1 MPGRSAQS
9 RKWVAGALHA
19 ARAAAFL
26 TIATGVN
33 GTLSAVWPHYEPI
46 YAYLAAVVV
55 VAFLSSALLGITAAV
70 AAVILYDWMFSPVH
84 VVPSMSIALPMAVA
98 VLVAITTRAAVAI
111 RERPVLAAPVSE
123 PPLLP
128 VIDPF
133 APVPRTMPLDVR
145 IDDERVAALTQQ
157 LSIARSRFEDEARA
171 RSEREAAAQARQA
184 ELEHEVESLQS
195 RVVDQSNRSLAS
207 RHEFDEMREKLKQA
221 ETRATALQQGLEAA
235 QKRADEEHARAA
247 RETTL
252 REQLEVAGHES
263 LQKAVTD
270 LSTKYEAALLESKQR
285 LEVASKRLDNAQKE
299 LKDARAIAERESALR
314 VRAETV
320 GAGTLQKNLTEVT
333 AKYEAA
339 NANAQKLA
347 EAATAKI
354 NVLQRELD
362 RTLASL
368 SQEHNRADREARLRT
383 QLETAARE
391 TLHRTADV
399 SASHQREALEARGL
413 AQTAEE
419 RAMNAEQQTRAAE
432 QRAAAA
438 QEATRAADERAR
450 AAEARALTLEQQ
462 FEQLRFELS
471 ELRTSHD
478 EKEGLAASAEDR
490 VFALQGEIDQL
501 RGSHGDQLR
510 EAVNARS
517 SLQKELDATKRE
529 LAEQARRHEL
539 DTAASAKKRVAL
551 QSEIDQLRGTH
562 GEQLREAVDARS
574 SLQKELDATKH
585 ELAAEVLRDE
595 HETAAHAKMAADLAD
610 ANNERQALRAQRDA
624 AAKSFDDKLRS
635 IIDGIN
641 ADYESSI
648 GEALIEKESLKAEL
662 RSVTKK
668 MQETQTLRAD
678 LAAAQ
683 LELETIKNSAV
694 KDRDLANRAFDE
706 KLQRIVAGISA
717 DYENAIGDSLVE
729 KEAAKAEM
737 RTMTKKIQELQ
748 QKLDEEKRSRERLDA
763 EWGEKLQKIV
773 THLAE
778 DHEAD
783 IGEAMVMK
791 EAAKA
796 ELRTMSARAAAL
808 QQRLE
813 EEREKFRQAAERW
826 KEDRAGGARK
836 ITPTIEQELHPAP
849 APPPAPPITGR
860 PIVVLVV
867 HSDAGTR
874 AMSKH
879 SLQQAGYNVLTA
891 ADGLEGLRTAT
902 QYKPDVVLTQSV
914 MPKMNARELV
924 QLLKSRRETADVKVI
939 LLSDGSETERGSDFR
954 ADEVVRDS
962 DDFNDVRAALASVL
976 ARRGVAS

>member
-9 RKWVAGALHA
+9 RKWMAGALHA

-46 YAYLAAVVV
+46 YAYLAAVVI

-70 AAVILYDWMFSPVH
+70 AAVILYDWMFSPVR
-84 VVPSMSIALPMAVA
+84 VVPSMSIAMPMAIA
-98 VLVAITTRAAVAI
+98 VLVAIATRAAVAI
-111 RERPVLAAPVSE
+111 RERPALPVPASE

-128 VIDPF
+128 LIDPG
-133 APVPRTMPLDVR
+133 APVQRTMPLDVK
-145 IDDERVAALTQQ
+145 IDDERVAMLTQQ
-157 LSIARSRFEDEARA
+157 LSIARSKFEDETRA
-171 RSEREAAAQARQA
+171 RSETEAAARARQT
-184 ELEHEVESLQS
+184 ELEQEVESLRG
-195 RVVDQSNRSLAS
+195 RVVDQSNRSLTS
-207 RHEFDEMREKLKQA
+207 RREYDEMREKLKQA
-221 ETRATALQQGLEAA
+221 ETRATALQQGLDAA

-263 LQKAVTD
+263 LQKAVSD

-285 LEVASKRLDNAQKE
+285 LEVATKRVENAQKE
-299 LKDARAIAERESALR
+299 LRDARAITERESALR
-314 VRAETV
+314 VKAETI
-320 GAGTLQKNLTEVT
+320 GAGTLQKNLSEMT

-347 EAATAKI
+347 EAATAKL

-368 SQEHNRADREARLRT
+368 SQEHNRADREARLRA
-383 QLETAARE
+383 QLEAAARE

-438 QEATRAADERAR
+438 QEETRAADERAR
-450 AAEARALTLEQQ
+450 AAEGRALALEQQ
-462 FEQLRFELS
+462 LEQLRFELS
-471 ELRTSHD
+471 ELRASHD
-478 EKEGLAASAEDR
+478 EKDNLTASAEER
-490 VFALQGEIDQL
+490 VFALKGEIDQL
-501 RGSHGDQLR
+501 RGTHDEQLR
-510 EAVNARS
+510 EALDARS

-529 LAEQARRHEL
+529 LAAQM
-539 DTAASAKKRVAL
+539 
-551 QSEIDQLRGTH
+551 
-562 GEQLREAVDARS
+562 
-574 SLQKELDATKH
+574 
-585 ELAAEVLRDE
+585 LRDE
-595 HETAAHAKMAADLAD
+595 LETAAHAKLAADHTA
-610 ANNERQALRAQRDA
+610 AHNELQAMRAERAA

-641 ADYESSI
+641 ADYESAI

-662 RSVTKK
+662 RSMTKK
-668 MQETQTLRAD
+668 LQETQTLRDNLDSARRE
-678 LAAAQ
+678 LESFKAAA
-683 LELETIKNSAV
+683 LEHH
-694 KDRDLANRAFDE
+694 DQANRTFDE

-717 DYENAIGDSLVE
+717 DYENAIGDALVE
-729 KEAAKAEM
+729 KEEARAEM
-737 RTMTKKIQELQ
+737 RTMTKKVQELQ
-748 QKLDEEKRSRERLDA
+748 QKLDEEKRSRDRLDA

-773 THLAE
+773 AHLAE

-783 IGEAMVMK
+783 IGEAMVQK
-791 EAAKA
+791 EAARA

-826 KEDRAGGARK
+826 KEGAAPSRRP
-836 ITPTIEQELHPAP
+836 ITPTVEQALPPVPAP
-849 APPPAPPITGR
+849 EPAIPGR
-860 PIVVLVV
+860 PTVVLVV

-939 LLSDGSETERGSDFR
+939 LLSNGSETERSSDFR
-954 ADEVVRDS
+954 ADEIVRDS
-962 DDFNDVRAALASVL
+962 DNFNDVRAALASVL

>member
-84 VVPSMSIALPMAVA
+84 VVPSMSIAMPMAVA
-98 VLVAITTRAAVAI
+98 VLIAIATRAAVAI
-111 RERPVLAAPVSE
+111 RERPALAPPVSE

-133 APVPRTMPLDVR
+133 VPVPRTMPLDVR
-145 IDDERVAALTQQ
+145 IDDERVASLTQQ
-157 LSIARSRFEDEARA
+157 LSIARSRFEDEARS
-171 RSEREAAAQARQA
+171 RSEREAAAQARQE
-184 ELEHEVESLQS
+184 ELEREVESLQA
-195 RVVDQSNRSLAS
+195 RVVDQSNHSLAS
-207 RHEFDEMREKLKQA
+207 RREFEEMREKLKQA
-221 ETRATALQQGLEAA
+221 ETRSTALQQGLEVA

-247 RETTL
+247 RETTM

-285 LEVASKRLDNAQKE
+285 LEVASKRLDNTQKE

-320 GAGTLQKNLTEVT
+320 GAGTLQKNLTELT

-347 EAATAKI
+347 EAATGKI

-399 SASHQREALEARGL
+399 SASHQRDALEARGL

-438 QEATRAADERAR
+438 QERTRAADERAR
-450 AAEARALTLEQQ
+450 VAEARVLALEQQ

-490 VFALQGEIDQL
+490 VFALQSEIDQL
-501 RGSHGDQLR
+501 RGTQGDQLRGALEARASLQSEIDQVRGTHGDQLR
-510 EAVNARS
+510 EAVEARL

-529 LAEQARRHEL
+529 LA
-539 DTAASAKKRVAL
+539 
-551 QSEIDQLRGTH
+551 
-562 GEQLREAVDARS
+562 
-574 SLQKELDATKH
+574 
-585 ELAAEVLRDE
+585 AEVLRDE
-595 HETAAHAKMAADLAD
+595 LETAGHAKLAADLAA
-610 ANNERQALRAQRDA
+610 ANNELQAVRAQRDA
-624 AAKSFDDKLRS
+624 AAKSFDEKLRS

-641 ADYESSI
+641 ADYESAI
-648 GEALIEKESLKAEL
+648 GEALVEKEALKAEL
-662 RSVTKK
+662 RGVTKK
-668 MQETQTLRAD
+668 TQETQTLRTD
-678 LAAAQ
+678 LASARR
-683 LELETIKNSAV
+683 ELETFKAAAIE
-694 KDRDLANRAFDE
+694 DRDKANRAFDE
-706 KLQRIVAGISA
+706 KLQSIVAGISA

-783 IGEAMVMK
+783 IGEAMVTK

-796 ELRTMSARAAAL
+796 ELRTMTSRAAAL
-808 QQRLE
+808 QQRLD
-813 EEREKFRQAAERW
+813 EEREKFRQAADRW
-826 KEDRAGGARK
+826 KQDRAGGVRK
-836 ITPTIEQELHPAP
+836 ITPTVAQELPPA
-849 APPPAPPITGR
+849 APPVPPIPPIPGR

-939 LLSDGSETERGSDFR
+939 LLSNGTETERGSDFR
-954 ADEVVRDS
+954 ADEIVRDS